1 MDKKASRRTR
11 FEKAWGRIRGELVEH
26 LAGEGIPAEA
36 MEWYDKSLDYNVPG
50 GKLNRGMSVVDTVQ
64 ILKGTELTEEE
75 YYNAAVLGWCVEML
89 QGFLLIADD
98 IMDRSVTRRGH
109 PCWYCVPGIGMI
121 AINDAFM
128 IEGAIYHLLKTH
140 FRRTPY
146 YVNILEL
153 FHDTTYKTE
162 MGQLIDLIS
171 APEDRV
177 DLSKFSLEKYHV
189 LATCKTSYY
198 SFYLPVALAMQISG
212 VPETY
217 TLNGTM
223 IEPYKVALSILV
235 PLGEYFTVQDDYLDF
250 AGTPEQLGKMIG
262 MDITD
267 NKCSWCINTALAVAT
282 PEQRAVLDANYG
294 RKGNEHADRVR
305 EVFEEVGIRECYA
318 KYESETYAQ
327 LVELISAIPESLERG
342 TLKREIFTSFLE
354 KIYQRTR

>member
-1 MDKKASRRTR
+1 MDNKASRRTR

-26 LAGEGIPAEA
+26 MTGEGMPAEA
-36 MEWYDKSLDYNVPG
+36 VEWYNKSLDYNVPG

-75 YYNAAVLGWCVEML
+75 YHKTAVLGWCVEML

-146 YVNILEL
+146 YIDILEL

-162 MGQLIDLIS
+162 MGQLIDLMT
-171 APEDRV
+171 APEDKV
-177 DLSKFSLEKYHV
+177 DLSKFSLEMYHILV
-189 LATCKTSYY
+189 VYKTSYY
-198 SFYLPVALAMQISG
+198 SFYIPVALAMHMSG

-217 TLNGTM
+217 TLADET
-223 IEPYKVALSILV
+223 IEPYKVALSILL
-235 PLGEYFTVQDDYLDF
+235 PLGEYYQIQDDYLDF

-262 MDITD
+262 MDIAD
-267 NKCSWCINTALAVAT
+267 NKCSWCINTALTVAT
-282 PEQRAVLDANYG
+282 PAQRAVLDANYG
-294 RKGNEHADRVR
+294 RKGNEHSDRVR
-305 EVFEEVGIRECYA
+305 AVFEEVGIREHYA
-318 KYESETYAQ
+318 KYESEAYAQ
-327 LVELISAIPESLERG
+327 LVELIAAVPESPERG
-342 TLKREIFTSFLE
+342 TLKREIFTSFLD
-354 KIYQRTR
+354 KIHQRTR